1 MPPPPTTHDLV
12 LRGKSHFA
20 HANRNRRTP
29 KDLVLA
35 TLTDEVLALT
45 HRALH
50 RDVFLSQ
57 SLAFLHALSADP
69 PATAAQ
75 ADARLATHERAYAL
89 PSDDASSERA
99 ALLTH
104 LDATAAGLT
113 RNEGQ
118 DARIG
123 ALILRRDDL
132 RGRLA
137 ALPVHVDREREA
149 LRYAAHEMVRRREAV
164 EARSAAL
171 ETEYRALVE
180 VEQRLRGV
188 VDAGG
193 VFEAC

>member
-1 MPPPPTTHDLV
+1 MPPPPTTHDLI
-12 LRGKSHFA
+12 LRGKSHYA

-35 TLTDEVLALT
+35 ALTDEVLALT

-57 SLAFLHALSADP
+57 SLAFLHVLSADP
-69 PATAAQ
+69 PETAAQ

-99 ALLTH
+99 ALLAH
-104 LDATAAGLT
+104 LDATAAAAGLT

-137 ALPVHVDREREA
+137 ALPAHVDREREA
-149 LRYAAHEMVRRREAV
+149 LRHEAHEMVRRRDAV
-164 EARSAAL
+164 EARCAAL
-171 ETEYRALVE
+171 EAEHRALVQA
-180 VEQRLRGV
+180 EQRLRGV
-188 VDAGG
+188 LEAG
-193 VFEAC
+193 AS